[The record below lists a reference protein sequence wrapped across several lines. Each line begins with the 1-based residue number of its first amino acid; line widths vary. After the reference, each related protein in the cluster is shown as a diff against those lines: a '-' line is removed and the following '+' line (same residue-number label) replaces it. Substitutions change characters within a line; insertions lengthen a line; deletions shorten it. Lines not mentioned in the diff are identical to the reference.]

1 MRLLLDT
8 HTLLWWL
15 DDHPTL
21 SQEAR
26 HAISSPHS
34 EVFVSAVTA
43 WEIVIKKRLGK
54 LKMPSGLDRELAAQR
69 FAALPVTVE
78 HALAVD
84 KLPDHHEDP
93 FDRMLVAQAMVEGM
107 TLVTRDRDIR
117 KYRVAVIEA

>member
-15 DDHPTL
+15 DDHATL
-21 SQEAR
+21 SSEAR
-26 HAISSPHS
+26 QAIGMPLN
-34 EVFVSAVTA
+34 EVYVSAVTA

-54 LKMPSGLDRELAAQR
+54 LKMPSGLDRELASQR
-69 FAALPVTVE
+69 FAALPITFE

-93 FDRMLVAQAMVEGM
+93 FDRMLVAQAIVEGM
-107 TLVTRDRDIR
+107 TLVTRDRNIR